1 MGYKLSV
8 VAFANGQ
15 PVDGPNSKTAV
26 KDVLT
31 NPQLTGCPAKCFR
44 PVGLAMDKL
53 GRIFMTS
60 DTTGEIYVV
69 QETGTTAAGSPTS
82 SGTLVTSTST
92 SSPNIGPRS
101 ARNHP
106 STESLWLAVAAV
118 ALSIV
123 GGAMF
128 IAA

>member
-1 MGYKLSV
+1 MIP
-8 VAFANGQ
+8 FANGQ
-15 PVDGPNSKTAV
+15 PVDAPDSTTATQ
-26 KDVLT
+26 DILSNPDLT
-31 NPQLTGCPAKCFR
+31 ACPGNCFR
-44 PVGLAMDKL
+44 PVGVALDKL
-53 GRIFMTS
+53 GRIYMTS
-60 DTTGEIYVV
+60 DSTGELYVL
-69 QETGTTAAGSPTS
+69 QKAEMTALGNPTS

-92 SSPNIGPRS
+92 SSSNIGPRS

-106 STESLWLAVAAV
+106 GEHGLWLAAAAV